1 MIGFP
6 VLVMVISWISLF
18 AGADLNGAAR
28 ANELRGTAENKHLCM
43 VGDCAMKLQR
53 VWGMRG
59 EVNWAVF
66 TESSNQGR
74 RDVSVG
80 GENE

>member
-43 VGDCAMKLQR
+43 VGGCAMKL
-53 VWGMRG
+53 RG
-59 EVNWAVF
+59 CRE
-66 TESSNQGR
+66 
-74 RDVSVG
+74 
-80 GENE
+80 